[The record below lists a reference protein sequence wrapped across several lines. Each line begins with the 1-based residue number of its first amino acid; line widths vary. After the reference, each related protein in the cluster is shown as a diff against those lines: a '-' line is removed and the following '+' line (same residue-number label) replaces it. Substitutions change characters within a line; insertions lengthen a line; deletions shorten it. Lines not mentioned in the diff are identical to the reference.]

1 MTDNKRDAGWGPGVG
16 GVRSEQNKS
25 KTDSPPIVRMT
36 GRQIRPS
43 WQFLSRV
50 PPPKISEKTGENGF
64 PEFLERGW
72 ELWRQS
78 GALLQGAEHA
88 LISQADTNE
97 SLIEMLGCLR
107 HGHFPTDCPEA
118 SVSHF
123 GGEDG

>member
-1 MTDNKRDAGWGPGVG
+1 MTDNTWDRGPGVG

-50 PPPKISEKTGENGF
+50 PPPKISEKTGEKGF

-78 GALLQGAEHA
+78 A